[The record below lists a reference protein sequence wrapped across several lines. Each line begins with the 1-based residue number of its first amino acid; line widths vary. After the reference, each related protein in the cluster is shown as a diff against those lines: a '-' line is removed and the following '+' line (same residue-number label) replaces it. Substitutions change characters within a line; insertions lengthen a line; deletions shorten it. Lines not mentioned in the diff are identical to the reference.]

1 MMEDLIIGLL
11 EMNLLI
17 YGAGGLAKEVY
28 DIVIR
33 NYPDKWDEIL
43 FIDDYAEEGVKS
55 FGKTVKF
62 STILAELKNSQKQY
76 EGIVAV
82 GEPKDRELLTQ
93 RFADAGIS
101 ITNIIDRTARISPT
115 VKLGTGVIICEY
127 VSIHAFADVG
137 SGVLIQPGAIIGHDI
152 IIGDYSVMGTY
163 CAPGGECIFGKKSYV
178 GMNATIKE
186 KLTVGNNAI
195 IGMGA
200 VVFRDVEENTVVVG
214 NPARVTKSNDKH
226 IVFF

>member
-1 MMEDLIIGLL
+1 
-11 EMNLLI
+11 MNLLI

-28 DIVIR
+28 DLAKR
-33 NYPDKWDEIL
+33 NYPDKWNNIL
-43 FIDDYAEEGVKS
+43 FVDDYAEEGVKS

-62 STILAELKNSQKQY
+62 STILAELKNGQKQY

-82 GEPKDRELLTQ
+82 GEPRDRELLTQ

-115 VKLGTGVIICEY
+115 VKLGTGVIICEF

-137 SGVLIQPGAIIGHDI
+137 SGVLIQPGAVIGHDI

-163 CAPGGECIFGKKSYV
+163 SAPGGECVFGKNTYV

-214 NPARVTKSNDKH
+214 NPARVTKGNDKH
-226 IVFF
+226 SVFL

>member
-1 MMEDLIIGLL
+1 
-11 EMNLLI
+11 MNLLI

-28 DIVIR
+28 DLAKR
-33 NYPDKWDEIL
+33 NYPDKWNNIL
-43 FIDDYAEEGVKS
+43 FVDDYAEEGVKS

-62 STILAELKNSQKQY
+62 STILAELKNGQKQY

-82 GEPKDRELLTQ
+82 GEPRDRELLTQ

-115 VKLGTGVIICEY
+115 VKLGTGVIICEF
-127 VSIHAFADVG
+127 VSIHAFSDIG
-137 SGVLIQPGAIIGHDI
+137 SGVLIQPGAIIGHDT

-163 CAPGGECIFGKKSYV
+163 SAPGGECVFGKNSYV

-186 KLTVGNNAI
+186 KLMIGDNAI

-200 VVFRDVEENTVVVG
+200 AVFRDVDKDTVVVG
-214 NPARVTKSNDKH
+214 NPARVTKGNDKH
-226 IVFF
+226 SVFL

>member
-1 MMEDLIIGLL
+1 MI
-11 EMNLLI
+11 LLI

-33 NYPDKWDEIL
+33 NYPDKWDDIL

-62 STILAELKNSQKQY
+62 STILAELKNGQKQY

-163 CAPGGECIFGKKSYV
+163 CAPGGECVFGKNSYV

-186 KLTVGNNAI
+186 KLMIGDNAI

-200 VVFRDVEENTVVVG
+200 AVFRDVDKDTVVVG
-214 NPARVTKSNDKH
+214 NPARVTKGNDKH
-226 IVFF
+226 SVFL

>member
-1 MMEDLIIGLL
+1 
-11 EMNLLI
+11 MNLLI

-28 DIVIR
+28 DLAKR
-33 NYPDKWDEIL
+33 NYPDKWNNIL
-43 FIDDYAEEGVKS
+43 FVDDYAEEGVKS

-62 STILAELKNSQKQY
+62 STILAELENGQKQY

-82 GEPKDRELLTQ
+82 GEPRDRELLTQ

-115 VKLGTGVIICEY
+115 VKLGIGVIICEF

-137 SGVLIQPGAIIGHDI
+137 SGVLIQPGAVIGHDI

-163 CAPGGECIFGKKSYV
+163 SAPGGECVFGKNTYV

-214 NPARVTKSNDKH
+214 NPARVTKGNDKH
-226 IVFF
+226 SVFL

>member
-1 MMEDLIIGLL
+1 MI
-11 EMNLLI
+11 LLI

-33 NYPDKWDEIL
+33 NYPDKWDDIL
-43 FIDDYAEEGVKS
+43 FIDDYAEEGTKS

-62 STILAELKNSQKQY
+62 STILAELKNGQKQY

-82 GEPKDRELLTQ
+82 GEPRDRELLTQ
-93 RFADAGIS
+93 RFTDAGIS

-115 VKLGTGVIICEY
+115 AKLGTGVIICEF

-137 SGVLIQPGAIIGHDI
+137 SGVLIQPGAVIGHDI

-163 CAPGGECIFGKKSYV
+163 SAPGGECVFGKNTYV

-214 NPARVTKSNDKH
+214 NPARVTKGNDKH

>member
-1 MMEDLIIGLL
+1 
-11 EMNLLI
+11 MNLLI

-28 DIVIR
+28 DLAKR
-33 NYPDKWDEIL
+33 NYPDKWNNIL
-43 FIDDYAEEGVKS
+43 FVDDYAEEGVKS

-62 STILAELKNSQKQY
+62 STILAELKNGQKQY

-82 GEPKDRELLTQ
+82 GEPRDRELLTQ

-163 CAPGGECIFGKKSYV
+163 SAPGGECVFGKNTYV

-214 NPARVTKSNDKH
+214 NPARVTKGNDKH
-226 IVFF
+226 SVFL

>member
-1 MMEDLIIGLL
+1 
-11 EMNLLI
+11 MNLLI

-28 DIVIR
+28 DLAKR
-33 NYPDKWDEIL
+33 NYPDKWNNIL
-43 FIDDYAEEGVKS
+43 FVDDYAEEGVKS

-62 STILAELKNSQKQY
+62 STILAELKNGQKQY

-82 GEPKDRELLTQ
+82 GEPRDRELLTQ

-115 VKLGTGVIICEY
+115 VKLGIGVIICEF

-137 SGVLIQPGAIIGHDI
+137 SGVLIQPGAVIGHDI

-163 CAPGGECIFGKKSYV
+163 SAPGGECVFGKNTYV

-214 NPARVTKSNDKH
+214 NPARVTKGNDKH
-226 IVFF
+226 SVFL

>member
-1 MMEDLIIGLL
+1 MI
-11 EMNLLI
+11 LLI

-28 DIVIR
+28 ELAKR
-33 NYPDKWDEIL
+33 NYPDKWDDIIY
-43 FIDDYAEEGVKS
+43 IDDFAEEGIKS
-55 FGKTVKF
+55 FGETVKF
-62 STILAELKNSQKQY
+62 STILAELKNGQKQY

-101 ITNIIDRTARISPT
+101 ITNIIDSTARISPT
-115 VKLGTGVIICEY
+115 VKLGKGVIICEF
-127 VSIHAFADVG
+127 VSIHAFSDIG
-137 SGVLIQPGAIIGHDI
+137 SGVLIQPGAIIGHDT

-163 CAPGGECIFGKKSYV
+163 SAPGGGCVFGKNSYV

-186 KLTVGNNAI
+186 KLMIGDNAI

-200 VVFRDVEENTVVVG
+200 AVFRDVDKDTVVVG
-214 NPARVTKSNDKH
+214 NPARVTKGNDKH
-226 IVFF
+226 SVFL